1 MPKTLLVE
9 DDPTFSRLL
18 GDFLHKHAYQTDI
31 VRDVKTGIRRLE
43 TDSYDLLLLDYRLPD
58 GNGLEV
64 LSRARENG
72 VTIPAI
78 VMTSFDDIR
87 TAVRAIRSGAF
98 DYITKPVNP
107 DELLMVIHS
116 AMDTGKPVSGRGPE
130 PDYIRGGSAPAA
142 KLYEYID
149 LVAPT
154 DMSVIIQGESGTGK
168 EYAAR
173 CIHRGSKRASGP
185 FVAIDCGVL
194 SRDLASSELFGHIKG
209 AFTGAV
215 SDKKGLFETAKGGT
229 LFLDE
234 IGNLGYDTQVKLLRA
249 LQEKIIQPIG
259 STRPIPVDVRMIVAS
274 NEDLPTGV
282 QKGEFR
288 QDLYHRLNEFKIHVP
303 PLRERGKDIDL
314 FITHFIQQS
323 NEQLGKHVHG
333 IDPEALDLLHRYD
346 WPGNLRELRNVVKRM
361 VLLAKTG
368 VAGIDCLPDD
378 MELSVTWTPGGG
390 APGGRGPLVLGAGVP
405 GSPSAA
411 APGSAAGTDLK
422 ALQEANEKALI
433 EKTLRDVR
441 YNKSKAARLLNIDR
455 KTLYSKIER
464 YGLS

>member
-18 GDFLHKHAYQTDI
+18 GDFLLKHAYQTDI
-31 VRDVKTGIRRLE
+31 VKDVKTGIRRL
-43 TDSYDLLLLDYRLPD
+43 DADAYDLLLLDYRLPD

-64 LSRARENG
+64 LAHARQSG
-72 VTIPAI
+72 ISIPAI

-107 DELLMVIHS
+107 DELLMAIRS
-116 AMDTGKPVSGRGPE
+116 ATDGPKTSSGPGPE
-130 PDYIRGGSAPAA
+130 PGYIRGESALAHR
-142 KLYEYID
+142 LYEYID

-173 CIHRGSKRASGP
+173 CIHRGSKRAAGP

-194 SRDLASSELFGHIKG
+194 SRDLASSELFGHVKG

-215 SDKKGLFETAKGGT
+215 TDKKGLFETAKGGT

-249 LQEKIIQPIG
+249 LQEKVIQPLG
-259 STRPIPVDVRMIVAS
+259 STRPIPVDVRLIVAS

-288 QDLYHRLNEFKIHVP
+288 QDLYHRLNEFKISVP
-303 PLRERGKDIDL
+303 PLRERGADIDL

-323 NEQLGKHVHG
+323 NEQLGKHIQG

-361 VLLAKTG
+361 VLLSKND
-368 VAGIDCLPDD
+368 VAGVDCLPDD
-378 MELSVTWTPGGG
+378 MELSVTWP
-390 APGGRGPLVLGAGVP
+390 AAGVP
-405 GSPSAA
+405 QAQP
-411 APGSAAGTDLK
+411 APGTDLK
-422 ALQEANEKALI
+422 AIQEANEKALI
-433 EKTLRDVR
+433 EKTLREVR

>member
-1 MPKTLLVE
+1 MSKILLVE
-9 DDPTFSRLL
+9 DDLTFSRLL
-18 GDFLHKHAYQTDI
+18 RDFLHKYGHETDT
-31 VRDVKTGIRRLE
+31 VRDVKGGLRQLE
-43 TDSYDLLLLDYRLPD
+43 AGSYALLLLDYRLPD

-64 LSRARENG
+64 LARARASG
-72 VTIPAI
+72 VSTPAI

-87 TAVRAIRSGAF
+87 TAVKAIRSGAF

-107 DELLMVIHS
+107 EELLMVMTS
-116 AMDTGKPVSGRGPE
+116 AMSAVESPAPADPGPG
-130 PDYIRGGSAPAA
+130 YIRGESPSAA

-173 CIHRGSKRASGP
+173 CIHRQSKRSGGP

-194 SRDLASSELFGHIKG
+194 SKDLASSELFGHVKG

-249 LQEKIIQPIG
+249 LQEKTIQPMG
-259 STRPIPVDVRMIVAS
+259 GTRPISAEVRLIVAS
-274 NEDLPTGV
+274 NEDLAGSV
-282 QKGEFR
+282 QRGDFR
-288 QDLYHRLNEFKIHVP
+288 GDLYHRLNEFKVQVP
-303 PLRERGKDIDL
+303 PLRERGADIDL
-314 FITHFIQQS
+314 FITHFVRLS
-323 NEQLGKHVHG
+323 NEQLQKQVRG
-333 IDPEALDLLHRYD
+333 ISAEALELLHRYD

-361 VLLAKTG
+361 VLLSKSET
-368 VAGIDCLPDD
+368 AGIECLPDD
-378 MELSVTWTPGGG
+378 MELSVSWEA
-390 APGGRGPLVLGAGVP
+390 APAATAQTHTAGT
-405 GSPSAA
+405 GAA
-411 APGSAAGTDLK
+411 AQGPHPADPGTDLK
-422 ALQEANEKALI
+422 AIQEANERALI
-433 EKTLRDVR
+433 EKTLREVR